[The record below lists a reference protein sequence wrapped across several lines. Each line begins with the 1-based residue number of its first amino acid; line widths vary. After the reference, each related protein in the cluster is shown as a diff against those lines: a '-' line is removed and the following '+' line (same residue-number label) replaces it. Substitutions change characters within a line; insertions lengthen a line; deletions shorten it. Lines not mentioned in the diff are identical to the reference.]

1 MKQEVHSRSLLE
13 TFLVEDSFP
22 GVLLRSCAVLEYI
35 THCATHFWN
44 DVGAR
49 EMGNLVPC
57 GGTPSN
63 GRNGSSRRCSGSGR
77 LLSANISGFS
87 NRSSGDAKA
96 GESLIPPAS
105 SIQGNSSSALGTIW
119 RQSECINY
127 RNFRLRRPKIRAIV
141 ALPKHSPQYN
151 AAKWALERLGVE
163 SVLTFS
169 TETAI
174 QALNNGLSST
184 PHLVLL
190 DSRHPRNIDAEALA
204 KHVRQ
209 SPYGNNIVVVG
220 VVKKSFIEHEEVIVA
235 SHLRAGFDRVLIDSG
250 SRGYWMNELVLLL
263 HNDVDTNIKLN
274 CSESVLTAL
283 ESCQDIVQITD
294 KQNRLIYGN
303 PTAQKVLG
311 FSQEELN
318 NKCIWDYQST
328 KQNSN
333 PISCDSSSSSSNN
346 LLPTKSTLEPPL
358 SDDADDVIKQK
369 LDTGK
374 VWEGPLNC
382 RRKSGDYL
390 ALDTKIIPISFS
402 SRRNSDHVIYVR
414 KTPNLSVPPIPSS
427 SSAIVN
433 NYNTMNNTKSSSC
446 SNNTNNNHS
455 NSSSCQI
462 SQHHLKH
469 LSSTAHSSKALKQQ
483 LHENHCTEVVSTSM
497 ASGNY
502 YSGRRQSG
510 SILPGMS
517 IEAPI
522 TKIINIILSVQ
533 EKSPASIVS
542 ELDKVIEILQATTGT
557 TDLFSPELSKDGIK
571 KRPDPVATDLL
582 LELFYLSS
590 IVYRQS
596 IKVRSTSVRGRNS
609 TRDALT
615 QRRGSTDPVAVSNTK
630 NTSIHRT
637 SLPNFDNSP
646 VATRH
651 LLENSSKWEF
661 NILELEKLTNK
672 RCLVWLGMTVF
683 FFDFKFTKL
692 SIAQS
697 PRFKI
702 GLLLLKQITMQIFP
716 ITTLLTLPM
725 YFMQLPI
732 SLSLLESK
740 SIVTVAFLCNSG
752 NGLANLYNDITVLE
766 NHHASLGF
774 KLTQSDKRVNIF
786 QNLDKDSY
794 KLIRQGVID
803 LVLATDMSKHFVHV
817 NKFAS
822 VFNTIESGECSVS
835 DVVATDGSDAVLS
848 GVPNTPE
855 NVAILK
861 RMLIKCADVA
871 NPARPLHICKV
882 WAFRIA
888 EEYFSQT
895 DDEKRLGLTVVMPQF
910 DRATCSITKSQIGF
924 YDFFINDM
932 FDCLNNF
939 DDFHK
944 LVDIIQ
950 FNYNYWKQEAEEEEN
965 AKDLQSEEEVKSSNR
980 SKSASEK
987 EDIREE
993 DEDIPT

>member
-582 LELFYLSS
+582 LELFYLIQQEMLLHKEEDQQILWQFPIQKIPLFIEQVFLIS
-590 IVYRQS
+590 IIPLWQLAIS
-596 IKVRSTSVRGRNS
+596 LKIAQKSTLQNWLTLIEANYNADISYHNS
-609 TRDALT
+609 THAADVLHA
-615 QRRGSTDPVAVSNTK
+615 VAY
-630 NTSIHRT
+630 
-637 SLPNFDNSP
+637 F
-646 VATRH
+646 
-651 LLENSSKWEF
+651 LE
-661 NILELEKLTNK
+661 
-672 RCLVWLGMTVF
+672 
-683 FFDFKFTKL
+683 
-692 SIAQS
+692 S
-697 PRFKI
+697 PRVKD
-702 GLLLLKQITMQIFP
+702 
-716 ITTLLTLPM
+716 
-725 YFMQLPI
+725 
-732 SLSLLESK
+732 
-740 SIVTVAFLCNSG
+740 AFLCNSG

>member
-1 MKQEVHSRSLLE
+1 
-13 TFLVEDSFP
+13 
-22 GVLLRSCAVLEYI
+22 
-35 THCATHFWN
+35 
-44 DVGAR
+44 
-49 EMGNLVPC
+49 
-57 GGTPSN
+57 GTPSN

-582 LELFYLSS
+582 GALLS
-590 IVYRQS
+590 
-596 IKVRSTSVRGRNS
+596 NS

-683 FFDFKFTKL
+683 LRFQIHKTLNCSESTLQNWLTLIEANYNADISYHNSTHAADVLHAVAYFL
-692 SIAQS
+692 ES
-697 PRFKI
+697 PRVKEYCDGVDEAI
-702 GLLLLKQITMQIFP
+702 CLIAAVIHDVDHPGRN
-716 ITTLLTLPM
+716 
-725 YFMQLPI
+725 
-732 SLSLLESK
+732 S
-740 SIVTVAFLCNSG
+740 AFLCNSG